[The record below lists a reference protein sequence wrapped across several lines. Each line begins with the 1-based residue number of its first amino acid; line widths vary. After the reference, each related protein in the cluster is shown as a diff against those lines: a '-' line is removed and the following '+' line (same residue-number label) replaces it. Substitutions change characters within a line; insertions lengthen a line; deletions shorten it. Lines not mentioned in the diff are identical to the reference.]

1 MQLVDRKPTNLNT
14 AMPSHSNLQIFQ
26 LGTKERNES
35 SAIWVIQNVSTG
47 TEMNDAILMTPFTS
61 VKEWRAYQ
69 AKVTE
74 IKSGI
79 SDARNLM
86 NAGIITNDEFKSRVT
101 GNWYPLTQKFMKEGE
116 KKMVP
121 FDIHWAINDVE
132 EHTLEITQTSWLSH
146 VLYIE
151 NHVLYT

>member
-86 NAGIITNDEFKSRVT
+86 NAGIITDKAYKSRMSCY
-101 GNWYPLTQKFMKEGE
+101 WYPKTKQFMNEWGTE
-116 KKMVP
+116 MVP
-121 FDIHWAINDVE
+121 FDVRWTVNDVE
-132 EHTLEITQTSWLSH
+132 DTILEMKQTQWPSN
-146 VLYIE
+146 VLYRE
-151 NHVLYT
+151 KSDMK